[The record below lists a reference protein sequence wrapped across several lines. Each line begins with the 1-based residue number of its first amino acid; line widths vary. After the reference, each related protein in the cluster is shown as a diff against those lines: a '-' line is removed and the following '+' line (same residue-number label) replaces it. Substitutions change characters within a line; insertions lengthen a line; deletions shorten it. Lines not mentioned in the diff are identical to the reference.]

1 MKKIGEKIKNISIIN
16 KLNTYVWMP
25 LIWWSI
31 LVAILP
37 YAFSMCHIPILWR
50 VGILFFIINCSISY
64 HLGKLIIK
72 LRLSKRWVLF
82 MPVIFCLAILPK
94 FALYNLIFGLIYL
107 IFEIFGL
114 MNKDI
119 YR

>member
-1 MKKIGEKIKNISIIN
+1 
-16 KLNTYVWMP
+16 
-25 LIWWSI
+25 
-31 LVAILP
+31 
-37 YAFSMCHIPILWR
+37 
-50 VGILFFIINCSISY
+50 
-64 HLGKLIIK
+64 
-72 LRLSKRWVLF
+72 